1 MDGVFRESGV
11 DEAYRD
17 TPRMYYSVESHVK
30 HLGEAKAGE
39 PLYVTTQL
47 LAVDDKR
54 VHVFHRMHRGRDDRQ
69 IATAE
74 QMYLHVDTGAA
85 KAAPADAAVRARLEA
100 IRGGNSGL
108 PAAPGGGSPVGQ

>member
-47 LAVDDKR
+47 LGVDDKR
-54 VHVFHRMHRGRDDRQ
+54 LHVFHRMHRGRDDEQ

-74 QMYLHVDTGAA
+74 QMYLHVDPAAA
-85 KAAPADAAVRARLEA
+85 KAAPADAPVPAKLES
-100 IRGGNSGL
+100 ITDRHPGL
-108 PAAPGGGSPVGQ
+108 PLPTETARP